1 MDSWGE
7 KSVSVSV
14 QYISRQMKAARQI
27 SLDPK

>member
-7 KSVSVSV
+7 KSVSV